1 MKEEVII
8 IDFLDS
14 FTYNIAA
21 EVGKKGFNFK
31 VFENSLMVFKKLEK
45 IKEKKVII
53 LGPGPGHP
61 DEYQEIFPIIQRLLK
76 KKNLFFLGICLG
88 HQILWRVQGEQV
100 VKSKKPIHGMA
111 VPFIIPPWEDL
122 FKKRIWGI
130 ETMVQRYNSLTV
142 KPSRKNRNN
151 FSLSGGEVM
160 AGRFERG
167 LTYQFHPESIG
178 TDNPDLFFEP
188 LKKILTK

>member
-1 MKEEVII
+1 MKEDVII

-21 EVGKKGFNFK
+21 EVGKIGFDLK
-31 VFENSLMVFKKLEK
+31 VFENSISVFKKLEK
-45 IKEKKVII
+45 IKEKKVLI

-61 DEYQEIFPIIQRLLK
+61 DEYQKVFPIIKRLLK

-88 HQILWRVQGEQV
+88 HQILWRIQGEQV

-111 VPFIIPPWEDL
+111 VPFIIPPWEDI
-122 FKKRIWGI
+122 FKKRNWGM

-142 KPSRKNRNN
+142 KPSRRNKNN
-151 FSLSGGEVM
+151 FSFSGGEVM

-178 TDNPDLFFEP
+178 TDNPYLFFEP